1 MSKNSASTLWKIFWG
16 GHTFKAEKS
25 VETGKTDFTHALPS
39 LQLFHCRRSK
49 MFSQFSSVTQS
60 CLTLCDTI
68 DCSMPGHPAHHQL
81 GVYSDLCPLSQWCH
95 PTISSSVIPFSSC
108 LQSFPASGSFLF
120 LFFFIFT
127 FLYCSGFC
135 HTLKW
140 NSHGFTRV
148 PHPDP
153 PSHLPLHPIPLSLP
167 SAPGPSACLMHP
179 TWAGD
184 LFHPR

>member
-68 DCSMPGHPAHHQL
+68 DCSMPGHPPHHQL

-95 PTISSSVIPFSSC
+95 PTISSSVVPFSSC
-108 LQSFPASGSFLF
+108 LQSFPASRSFIFLFFLF
-120 LFFFIFT
+120 LIFYIVVD
-127 FLYCSGFC
+127 FVI
-135 HTLKW
+135 HW
-140 NSHGFTRV
+140 NETAMGLHVFPIQIPPPTSLSTR
-148 PHPDP
+148 
-153 PSHLPLHPIPLSLP
+153 SL
-167 SAPGPSACLMHP
+167 
-179 TWAGD
+179 
-184 LFHPR
+184 